1 MAGQRKS
8 KSPPSKAME
17 CLMSKETSSKLVD
30 PDWDREIIFA
40 NATMLKVITTICCG
54 QPYLC
59 HNMAVWFVEPF
70 GFESVVQGLLIIQPK
85 FFGVKS
91 DREIIFINVTMVFR
105 SPLTT
110 KKLGWKISEP

>member
-1 MAGQRKS
+1 
-8 KSPPSKAME
+8 ME
-17 CLMSKETSSKLVD
+17 CLMSKETSSKLVE
-30 PDWDREIIFA
+30 PQENSAEKGLFDWDRQIIFA

-59 HNMAVWFVEPF
+59 HNMAAWFAEPL

-85 FFGVKS
+85 FFVVKS
-91 DREIIFINVTMVFR
+91 DREIIFTNVTMVFR